1 MKPFLIRGN
10 SEKVRVQ
17 RYSKYKIKS
26 ENLKTLIPL
35 KKC

>member
-17 RYSKYKIKS
+17 RYSKYKIKC